1 MHALLTDPINLQIRR
16 QKLQQIVKND
26 NALNL
31 LFVLRDINSKLTDVL
46 ECESRFS
53 DVIYNDFSTY

>member
-46 ECESRFS
+46 EWESRFS